1 MRQKPS
7 AICIYSELNSL
18 LTRLPSL
25 NEDLQKNNSNNNKKT
40 LKFAIR
46 YHVDFFNLQMA
57 VVTRNTEREVKT
69 LDESLKDMAV
79 DMRIFSLTLRSLYV
93 QYAVGTNEQPAR
105 EFRKLRDDTRNDAMV
120 YLKCILPVSTKF
132 VSSISEYFEYY
143 EALNYEEWCEMLP
156 DILQETTG
164 YKELCGTVLQ
174 MHEDILVPLKK
185 RKDQALLLV
194 TKFKDL
200 QEEYERK
207 KRELEQGAEN
217 KRKWAFGLFFVPY
230 VGPIAGAL
238 LGASA
243 DSDMAKAV
251 AEGQQAKIQETA
263 SMAVSEAL
271 IPALENFING
281 IKKAAGF
288 FSVMEQEL
296 MKFESK
302 ASNAVHDPK
311 KLHYMVMK
319 KEAKDMKS
327 TCQIF
332 YAVLPDVRTDFLAIP
347 TEGTDQN
354 YVDKWLEKQEK
365 TIREKC
371 SVPGLVG
378 RLLEAITK

>member
-1 MRQKPS
+1 
-7 AICIYSELNSL
+7 
-18 LTRLPSL
+18 
-25 NEDLQKNNSNNNKKT
+25 
-40 LKFAIR
+40 
-46 YHVDFFNLQMA
+46 MA

-69 LDESLKDMAV
+69 LDENLKDMAV

-93 QYAVGTNEQPAR
+93 QNAVGTNEQHAK
-105 EFRKLRDDTRNDAMV
+105 EFRRLRDDTRNDAMV

-143 EALNYEEWCEMLP
+143 DALNYEEWCEMLP

-174 MHEDILVPLKK
+174 MHEEILVPLKK

-194 TKFKDL
+194 TKFKEL
-200 QEEYERK
+200 QEEYENK
-207 KRELEQGAEN
+207 KRELEQRAEN
-217 KRKWAFGLFFVPY
+217 KRKWAVGLFFVPY
-230 VGPIAGAL
+230 VGPIAGAVM
-238 LGASA
+238 GASA
-243 DSDMAKAV
+243 DSDMANAV
-251 AEGQQAKIQETA
+251 AKGQQAKIQGAA
-263 SMAVSEAL
+263 SMAVSDAL

-319 KEAKDMKS
+319 KEARDMKS

-332 YAVLPDVRTDFLAIP
+332 FAVLPDVRTDFLAIP

-378 RLLEAITK
+378 KLLEAITK

>member
-1 MRQKPS
+1 
-7 AICIYSELNSL
+7 
-18 LTRLPSL
+18 
-25 NEDLQKNNSNNNKKT
+25 
-40 LKFAIR
+40 
-46 YHVDFFNLQMA
+46 MA

-69 LDESLKDMAV
+69 LDENLKEMAV

-93 QYAVGTNEQPAR
+93 QNAVGTNEQPAK
-105 EFRKLRDDTRNDAMV
+105 EFRRLRDDTRNDAMV

-143 EALNYEEWCEMLP
+143 DALNYEEWCEMLP

-185 RKDQALLLV
+185 RKDHALLLV
-194 TKFKDL
+194 TKFKEL
-200 QEEYERK
+200 QEEYENK
-207 KRELEQGAEN
+207 KRELEQRAEN
-217 KRKWAFGLFFVPY
+217 KRKWAVGLLFVPY
-230 VGPIAGAL
+230 VGPIAGAVM
-238 LGASA
+238 GASA
-243 DSDMAKAV
+243 DSDMANAV
-251 AEGQQAKIQETA
+251 AKGQQAKIQGAA
-263 SMAVSEAL
+263 SMAVSDAL

-302 ASNAVHDPK
+302 ASKAVHDPK

-378 RLLEAITK
+378 KLLEAIAK

>member
-1 MRQKPS
+1 
-7 AICIYSELNSL
+7 
-18 LTRLPSL
+18 
-25 NEDLQKNNSNNNKKT
+25 
-40 LKFAIR
+40 
-46 YHVDFFNLQMA
+46 MA

-69 LDESLKDMAV
+69 LDENLKEMAV

-93 QYAVGTNEQPAR
+93 QNAVGTNKQPAR

-143 EALNYEEWCEMLP
+143 DALNYEEWCEMLP

-164 YKELCGTVLQ
+164 YKELCGTVLH

-200 QEEYERK
+200 QEEYENK

-217 KRKWAFGLFFVPY
+217 KRKWAVGLFFVPY

-243 DSDMAKAV
+243 ESDMANAV
-251 AEGQQAKIQETA
+251 AKGQQAKIQDAA

-319 KEAKDMKS
+319 KEARDMKS

-332 YAVLPDVRTDFLAIP
+332 FAVLPDVRTDFLAIP

-365 TIREKC
+365 TIREKR

-378 RLLEAITK
+378 KLLEAITK

>member
-1 MRQKPS
+1 
-7 AICIYSELNSL
+7 
-18 LTRLPSL
+18 
-25 NEDLQKNNSNNNKKT
+25 
-40 LKFAIR
+40 
-46 YHVDFFNLQMA
+46 MA

-69 LDESLKDMAV
+69 LDENLKDMAV
-79 DMRIFSLTLRSLYV
+79 DMRLFSLTLRSLYV
-93 QYAVGTNEQPAR
+93 LNAVGTNEQPAK
-105 EFRKLRDDTRNDAMV
+105 EFRRLRDDTRNDAMV

-143 EALNYEEWCEMLP
+143 DALNYEEWCEMLP

-185 RKDQALLLV
+185 RKDEALLLV

-200 QEEYERK
+200 KEEYERK
-207 KRELEQGAEN
+207 IRELEQTAET
-217 KRKWAFGLFFVPY
+217 KRSWAFGLLWIPFVN
-230 VGPIAGAL
+230 VIASPL

-251 AEGQQAKIQETA
+251 AKGQQAKIQEAA
-263 SMAVSEAL
+263 SMAVSKAL

-296 MKFESK
+296 MKFENK
-302 ASNAVHDPK
+302 ASNAVDDPK

-319 KEAKDMKS
+319 KEARDMKS

-354 YVDKWLEKQEK
+354 YVDQWLEKQEK

-378 RLLEAITK
+378 KLLKAITK

>member
-1 MRQKPS
+1 MVEASQK
-7 AICIYSELNSL
+7 
-18 LTRLPSL
+18 
-25 NEDLQKNNSNNNKKT
+25 
-40 LKFAIR
+40 
-46 YHVDFFNLQMA
+46 
-57 VVTRNTEREVKT
+57 TEREVKI
-69 LDESLKDMAV
+69 LEENLKDMAV

-93 QYAVGTNEQPAR
+93 QNAVGTNEQTAR

-143 EALNYEEWCEMLP
+143 DALSYEEWCEMLP

-185 RKDQALLLV
+185 RKDEALLLV
-194 TKFKDL
+194 TEFEDL
-200 QEEYERK
+200 QEEYETMKRK
-207 KRELEQGAEN
+207 LEQGAQA
-217 KRKWAFGLFFVPY
+217 KREWASSLVYVPY
-230 VGPIAGAL
+230 VGPIAAAL

-243 DSDMAKAV
+243 NSDMANAV
-251 AEGQQAKIQETA
+251 AKGLQAKIQEAA
-263 SMAVSEAL
+263 SMAVSKAL
-271 IPALENFING
+271 IPALESFING

-296 MKFESK
+296 MKFESR
-302 ASNAVHDPK
+302 ASNAVDDPK

-365 TIREKC
+365 TIRENC
-371 SVPGLVG
+371 SVPGLAG
-378 RLLEAITK
+378 KILKAITEMKMTPIFGEA

>member
-1 MRQKPS
+1 MAEVSQK
-7 AICIYSELNSL
+7 
-18 LTRLPSL
+18 
-25 NEDLQKNNSNNNKKT
+25 
-40 LKFAIR
+40 
-46 YHVDFFNLQMA
+46 
-57 VVTRNTEREVKT
+57 TEREVKT
-69 LDESLKDMAV
+69 LEENLKDMAV
-79 DMRIFSLTLRSLYV
+79 DMRLFSLMLRSLYV
-93 QYAVGTNEQPAR
+93 QNAVGTNEEPAR

-174 MHEDILVPLKK
+174 MHEDILVHFMK

-207 KRELEQGAEN
+207 KREIEQGAEN
-217 KRKWAFGLFFVPY
+217 KRKWAVGLFFVPY
-230 VGPIAGAL
+230 VGPIAGVL

-251 AEGQQAKIQETA
+251 AKGQQAKIQETA

-296 MKFESK
+296 MKFKSR
-302 ASNAVHDPK
+302 ASTAVDDLK

-319 KEAKDMKS
+319 KEARDRKS

-332 YAVLPDVRTDFLAIP
+332 YAVLPDVRTDFLFIP

-354 YVDKWLEKQEK
+354 YVDQWLEKQEK

-371 SVPGLVG
+371 SVPGLAG
-378 RLLEAITK
+378 KILKAIMEIKMTPILEA